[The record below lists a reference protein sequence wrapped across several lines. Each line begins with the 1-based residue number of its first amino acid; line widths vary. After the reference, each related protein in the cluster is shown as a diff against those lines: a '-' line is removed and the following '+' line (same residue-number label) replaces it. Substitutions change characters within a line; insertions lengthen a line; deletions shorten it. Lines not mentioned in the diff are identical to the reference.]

1 MSLKYNVDIPDRRP
15 TSINQEQVLEFYK
28 SGNKTAE
35 ILGFTNAISKYKSMR
50 SVVRKLN
57 LPVQVI
63 LRKNRLFLK
72 RGDKE

>member
-1 MSLKYNVDIPDRRP
+1 MRLKYNVDIPD
-15 TSINQEQVLEFYK
+15 IKKGAKHKEQVLEFFK

-35 ILGFTNAISKYKSMR
+35 ILGFTNALSEYNSMR
-50 SVVRKLN
+50 SAVRKPN